1 MTMDKFNNKYRIPSA
16 RATWWDY
23 RRAGAYFI
31 TICTQNRVHYFGEI
45 ENGYMRLSG
54 MGVIADVLWHEIPHH
69 SPLVKLGAFVVMP
82 NHIHGILILT
92 EPAPVVDD
100 GGGDVDRDVDR
111 NVDRNVDRRDVACN
125 VSTGTDT
132 DTGTGTGTDT
142 DTDTDTG
149 ALTTTTPPTT
159 EKNEQMSNISPK
171 SNSISAIVRSYKS
184 AVTKH
189 AHRLGYDFA
198 WQTRFHDHIIRNDE
212 SFENISHYIIN
223 NPANWQEDKF
233 FKSK

>member
-1 MTMDKFNNKYRIPSA
+1 MDKFKNQYRIPSA
-16 RATWWDY
+16 RAQWWDY
-23 RRAGAYFI
+23 RWAGAYFI

-45 ENGYMRLSG
+45 ENGQMRLSG

-69 SPLVKLGAFVVMP
+69 FPLVKLGAFVVMP

-92 EPAPVVDD
+92 EPAPVVDNNNGIVD
-100 GGGDVDRDVDR
+100 GGVDR
-111 NVDRNVDRRDVACN
+111 NVDRDVHRRDVACN
-125 VSTGTDT
+125 VST
-132 DTGTGTGTDT
+132 DT
-142 DTDTDTG
+142 DTDTNSDTG

-159 EKNEQMSNISPK
+159 AKNEFMSNISPK

-189 AHRLGYDFA
+189 AHRLGFDFA

-212 SFENISHYIIN
+212 SFENISNYIIN
-223 NPANWQEDKF
+223 NPAKWQEDKF

>member
-1 MTMDKFNNKYRIPSA
+1 MNKFNNKYRIPSA
-16 RATWWDY
+16 RAQWWDY

-45 ENGYMRLSG
+45 ENGQMRLSG

-82 NHIHGILILT
+82 NPIHGILVLT

-100 GGGDVDRDVDR
+100 GGGDVDRDVAS
-111 NVDRNVDRRDVACN
+111 RRDVACN
-125 VSTGTDT
+125 VSTTT
-132 DTGTGTGTDT
+132 
-142 DTDTDTG
+142 TG
-149 ALTTTTPPTT
+149 AATTPPTT
-159 EKNEQMSNISPK
+159 AKNEFMSNISPK

-189 AHRLGYDFA
+189 AHRLGFDFA

-233 FKSK
+233 FKSE

>member
-1 MTMDKFNNKYRIPSA
+1 MNKFNNKYRIPSA
-16 RATWWDY
+16 RAQWWDY

-45 ENGYMRLSG
+45 ENGQMRLSG

-82 NHIHGILILT
+82 NPIHGILVLT

-100 GGGDVDRDVDR
+100 GGGDVDRDVAS
-111 NVDRNVDRRDVACN
+111 RRDVACN
-125 VSTGTDT
+125 VS
-132 DTGTGTGTDT
+132 
-142 DTDTDTG
+142 TDTG

-159 EKNEQMSNISPK
+159 AKNEFMSNISPK

-189 AHRLGYDFA
+189 AHRLGFDFA

-233 FKSK
+233 FKSE